1 MHSNNSYLIGEVQ
14 SAYMCAFSVLLLAQ
28 VSFLYWDL
36 PFTLVSS
43 EGHLLAC

>member
-14 SAYMCAFSVLLLAQ
+14 SAYMCAFSVLLAQ